1 MRIFITGIAGFI
13 GFHVAKALHAR
24 GDFVLGCDNFN
35 PYYDPKL
42 KRMRA
47 ALLTQLGIEVIEA
60 DISNQIALE
69 KAIADHGVT
78 HFLHLAAQA
87 GVRYSMKHPQ
97 SYVDNNLDGFVQV
110 IEVIRRHPQ
119 IPLIYASSSSV
130 YGLNKKIP
138 FAESDPTDSPSNL
151 YGVTK
156 KTNELIAQSYHH
168 LYDLSVT
175 GLRYFTVY
183 GPWGRPDMAYFSFA
197 EAIAKGKE
205 IQIYNQGRMKRDF
218 TYIDDIVQGTIAA
231 IDLSAP
237 NEIFNL
243 GNNQPQEILQVVSLL
258 EKLFGKTAMTKLLP
272 DQVGEIP
279 ITYADITKAQEKLN
293 FSPKVSLDAGLEK
306 FFSWYQEV
314 VANQLKVIDFSGD
327 GSIATTSQDW
337 QKQ

>member
-13 GFHVAKALHAR
+13 GFHVARALNAR
-24 GDFVLGCDNFN
+24 GDFVIGCDNFN

-47 ALLTQLGIEVIEA
+47 ALLKEHGIQVIEA
-60 DISNQIALE
+60 DISNQAVLE
-69 KAIADHGVT
+69 KAVIDHQIT

-97 SYVDNNLDGFVQV
+97 SYVDSNLNGFVQV

-119 IPLIYASSSSV
+119 IPFVYASSSSV
-130 YGLNKKIP
+130 YGLNKKTP

-151 YGVTK
+151 YGATK
-156 KTNELIAQSYHH
+156 KTNELIAQSYHN
-168 LYDLSVT
+168 LYGLSVT

-197 EAIAKGKE
+197 EAITQGKE
-205 IQIYNQGRMKRDF
+205 IQIYNQGQMKRDF
-218 TYIDDIVQGTIAA
+218 TYIDDIVEGTIGA
-231 IDLSAP
+231 IDLGAP

-243 GNNQPQEILQVVSLL
+243 GHHQPEEILRVVSLL
-258 EKLFGKTAMTKLLP
+258 EELIGKTAITKLLP
-272 DQVGEIP
+272 DQAGEIP
-279 ITYADITKAQEKLN
+279 ITYADITKAQEKLK
-293 FSPKVSLDAGLEK
+293 FTPKVSLDTGLKK
-306 FFSWYQEV
+306 FFSWYQ
-314 VANQLKVIDFSGD
+314 
-327 GSIATTSQDW
+327 DW